1 MKIETKNILT
11 ILSFFLPLILLSQPK
26 DNSPYSRFGMG
37 DIVDR
42 NFFSSQ
48 FMGGLGASFTDAYQ
62 INIVNPAALSH
73 LTTTSLDIGL
83 SAELS
88 SLRDG
93 VTDQNPVA
101 GPYQSIWTGNLNY
114 ISLALPLQNRVN
126 DLLER
131 KEREYSIATAVTL
144 MPFSTV
150 GYNIALIDDEEN
162 IGEVKRS
169 FEGVGGSYQFL
180 WSNAI
185 RYKNLS
191 FGANLGYLFGKL
203 EYTRTVEFDVS
214 QPFFNT
220 VYTKSNRVTGFLW
233 DLGLIYSFRFN
244 AKDENSE
251 GSNERAK
258 QLNIGIHGHSS
269 TSFTSNAS
277 SFAGSVQNGTGIV
290 DSLEFQGE
298 ESHEGKLPA
307 ELGLGISYYS
317 GEKFGFGLNY
327 SRTNWSDFTSNFVNN
342 SLNNTSSLS
351 FGGYYR
357 PNYKSISNYFARV
370 MYRVGFY
377 YKQVPN
383 AIPDFD
389 DSINDVGISLG
400 FGLPFF
406 YQRKVSHANLGFNFG
421 MKGNGTPVEEKYMRI
436 SFSFTFNDDE
446 WFIKR
451 KYN

>member
-1 MKIETKNILT
+1 MHRKTRNFVLL
-11 ILSFFLPLILLSQPK
+11 LSFFLPLVLFSQPK

-37 DIVDR
+37 DVADK

-48 FMGGLGASFTDAYQ
+48 FMGGLGASYTDAYQ

-73 LTTTSLDIGL
+73 LTTATLDMGL
-83 SAELS
+83 SAEMS
-88 SLRDG
+88 GLRDG
-93 VTDQNPVA
+93 DPGQ
-101 GPYQSIWTGNLNY
+101 GQEKESYKRIWSGNLNY
-114 ISLALPLQNRVN
+114 ISLAMPLQNRVN
-126 DLLER
+126 DLLDR
-131 KEREYSIATAVTL
+131 KQRDYSVASAFTL

-150 GYNIALIDDEEN
+150 GYNIALTSEEEN

-169 FEGVGGSYQFL
+169 FEGEGGSYQFL
-180 WSNAI
+180 WSNAV
-185 RYKNLS
+185 RYKNFS
-191 FGANLGYLFGKL
+191 VGANIGYLFGRM
-203 EYTRTVEFDVS
+203 EYSRTAEFDLS

-220 VYTKSNRVTGFLW
+220 IFTESNRVSGFLW
-233 DLGLIYSFRFN
+233 DLGAIYSIRF
-244 AKDENSE
+244 KKKGSDSENTE
-251 GSNERAK
+251 TGN
-258 QLNIGIHGHSS
+258 QLNIGIHGHSN

-290 DSLEFQGE
+290 DSLSFQGE
-298 ESHEGKLPA
+298 ESHSGTLPA

-317 GEKFGFGLNY
+317 GEKFGLGMNY
-327 SRTNWSDFTSNFVNN
+327 SRTNWSAFRSNFVNN
-342 SLNNTSSLS
+342 NLNNTYSLS

-357 PNYKSISNYFARV
+357 PNYKSISSYFARV
-370 MYRVGFY
+370 MYRFGFY

-389 DSINDVGISLG
+389 DSINDIGLSFG

-406 YQRKVSHANLGFNFG
+406 YQRKVSHANLGVSFG
-421 MKGNGTPVEEKYMRI
+421 MRGRGTVVEEQYMRL